1 MGEAMRRR
9 AASRR
14 PSAHTEYT
22 YTVLYEPV
30 EEGGYNVIVPA
41 IPEICTFGGSPEE
54 ARVMARDAIRC
65 YIESA
70 LKEGEPIP
78 PDAEP
83 AKELLTISV

>member
-1 MGEAMRRR
+1 MRRR

-14 PSAHTEYT
+14 QSAHTEYT
-22 YTVLYEPV
+22 YTVFFEPV
-30 EEGGYNVIVPA
+30 EEGDYNVIVPA
-41 IPEICTFGGSPEE
+41 IPEICTFGSTLEE
-54 ARVMARDAIRC
+54 ARAMARDAIRC

-70 LKEGEPIP
+70 LKEGEAIP

>member
-1 MGEAMRRR
+1 MRRKV
-9 AASRR
+9 ASRR
-14 PSAHTEYT
+14 QSAHTEYG
-22 YTVLYEPV
+22 YTVLFEPV
-30 EEGGYNVIVPA
+30 EEGGYNVIVSA
-41 IPEICTFGGSPEE
+41 IPEICTFGGTLEE
-54 ARVMARDAIRC
+54 ARAMARDTIRC

>member
-1 MGEAMRRR
+1 MGRR
-9 AASRR
+9 AVSRR
-14 PSAHTEYT
+14 EPAPTEYR
-22 YTVLYEPV
+22 YTVLFEPV

-41 IPEICTFGGSPEE
+41 IPEICTFGSTLEE
-54 ARVMARDAIRC
+54 ARAMARDAIRC

>member
-1 MGEAMRRR
+1 M
-9 AASRR
+9 
-14 PSAHTEYT
+14 
-22 YTVLYEPV
+22 
-30 EEGGYNVIVPA
+30 IVPA
-41 IPEICTFGGSPEE
+41 IPEICTFGGTLEE
-54 ARVMARDAIRC
+54 ARAMARDAIRC